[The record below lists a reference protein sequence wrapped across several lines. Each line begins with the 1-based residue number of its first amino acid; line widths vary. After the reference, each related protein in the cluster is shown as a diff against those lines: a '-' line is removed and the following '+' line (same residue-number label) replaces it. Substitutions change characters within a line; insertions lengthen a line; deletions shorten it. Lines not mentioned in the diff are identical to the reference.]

1 MFLIRFL
8 ARLFAIL
15 AVVLGLG
22 VGLAWAWD
30 RSDTVATQQ
39 SAVHPA
45 VAHAM
50 P

>member
-1 MFLIRFL
+1 MFLIRFF

-15 AVVLGLG
+15 AVVLGVG

-30 RSDTVATQQ
+30 RSETPA
-39 SAVHPA
+39 AVPA
-45 VAHAM
+45 AKAAL

>member
-8 ARLFAIL
+8 ARLLAIL
-15 AVVLGLG
+15 AVVLGVG

-30 RSDTVATQQ
+30 RSET
-39 SAVHPA
+39 PA
-45 VAHAM
+45 AGQPAAQAAL